1 MLNLALSLSFL
12 VPSALAEDY
21 SLKDNLPRGKVSVDK
36 YETNPGTVSISG
48 VVEVPLYAG
57 FRSDMPSA
65 NVAVELPGVDHA
77 VFMPLTFGSAG
88 ITLSEG
94 TIGLAGG
101 KIKEKQGGKVAT
113 IPELRI
119 GELVLTDVEVRV
131 GSDSLGLLAFSDLA
145 LAILPSEGVV
155 RFAPAADADTLLS
168 AVGEASSYTTT
179 PAQQIKYMRKKRWV
193 SGNPMVA
200 TGTVNGQEGPVFLGA
215 AGSVSK
221 SYADG
226 EPLFVIGLDKYY
238 TTEIAFGGVTVGATV
253 ASESNPVYAPEYLGA
268 SVPMSELTGFDI
280 AVDPSTLRIAVKQ
293 ADTVTYVSTWEMELA
308 KATADLDKA
317 KEGEDPKLSGPHS
330 ALAGLYMA
338 HQDADNA
345 VKYAQMVV
353 DEKPAACS
361 SYTLLGSA
369 QAAAGNHDKAQTSFT
384 KAGELYAEWA
394 DMDVEVRDELAE
406 ASAENPA
413 LKDQIQSHSCF
424 DAWGSAAMSA
434 LETGDFE
441 TVDALYTE
449 HHDLDASLAQ
459 AAALAYLAQ
468 ERYADANAALVQLR
482 LLSNAETADTALT
495 RAVVQHAQGNGA
507 ALKNYE
513 RAAILGGLAEAR
525 AFAAAAADLKGA
537 EGAKLLEP
545 YAQVNG
551 EMALAYAE
559 ALELSGQDAS
569 KAWDNAKAVYEG
581 EKAVAAGS
589 ADFWAGY
596 GRALRSAGDMDGAT
610 AALKSG
616 LEVQA
621 DGAELLLLAGDLA
634 ADSDDYKRA
643 KQLYAKAA
651 EASPT
656 TATYAGLLSL

>member
-21 SLKDNLPRGKVSVDK
+21 SLKDNLPRGKVKADK
-36 YETNPGTVSISG
+36 YEVNPGVVGISG
-48 VVEVPLYAG
+48 VVEVPLYSD
-57 FRSDMPSA
+57 FRSESPSA
-65 NVAVELPGVDHA
+65 NLAVDFPGVDYS
-77 VFMPLTFGSAG
+77 VVMPLTFGSAG

-101 KIKEKQGGKVAT
+101 KIKEKSGGKVAV

-119 GELVLTDVEVRV
+119 GELVLTDVKVRV
-131 GSDSLGLLAFSDLA
+131 GADSLGLLAFTDLA
-145 LAILPSEGVV
+145 LAVLPSEGVV

-168 AVGEASSYTTT
+168 AVGEASSYESVPTT
-179 PAQQIKYMRKKRWV
+179 QVKYMRTKRWIPADPV
-193 SGNPMVA
+193 VVR
-200 TGTVNGQEGPVFLGA
+200 GTVNGQEGPVFLGA
-215 AGSVSK
+215 SSSVSK
-221 SYADG
+221 GYTDG
-226 EPLFVIGLDKYY
+226 DPLFVIGLDNYY
-238 TTEIAFGGVTVGATV
+238 ITETSFTGVSV
-253 ASESNPVYAPEYLGA
+253 AAPMSAESNPVYLPEYLGA
-268 SVPMSELTGFDI
+268 SVPMSKLTGFDI
-280 AVDPSTLRIAVKQ
+280 ALDPSTQRLAIKAV
-293 ADTVTYVSTWEMELA
+293 DSTSYVSTWEMELA
-308 KATADLDKA
+308 KATADLDQA

-330 ALAGLYMA
+330 ALASMHMA
-338 HQDADNA
+338 HQDAEQA
-345 VKYAQMVV
+345 VKYAQLVV
-353 DEKPAACS
+353 DEKPASCS

-369 QAAAGNHDKAQTSFT
+369 QAAAGNHDTAQASFT

-406 ASAENPA
+406 ASVENPD
-413 LKDQIQSHSCF
+413 LKDQIQTHSCF

-468 ERYADANAALVQLR
+468 ERYADANAALVQMR
-482 LLSNAETADTALT
+482 LLSNAESAETALT

-513 RAAILGGLAEAR
+513 RAAIFGGMAEAR
-525 AFAAAAADLKGA
+525 AFAAAAVDLKAA
-537 EGAKLLEP
+537 EGPALLEP

-559 ALELSGQDAS
+559 ALELAGLDAS
-569 KAWDNAKAVYEG
+569 KAWDNAKAVYET
-581 EKAVAAGS
+581 EQVTAAGS

-596 GRALRSAGDMDGAT
+596 GRALRSSGDLEGAT

-616 LEVQA
+616 LEVNA